1 MKRWNVLSQIDD
13 LSKLLDVLLK
23 NRDVKTKTQ
32 KEEFL
37 NPLPLKNYMKKFPL
51 EFRKSLRDG
60 KELVERC
67 MSEGVS
73 IIIYGDYDSDGINAT
88 AILYDTLKSELGY
101 ESTFYFIPNRFEHSY
116 GLTNAA
122 VDAALVSAESPEKA
136 LFITVDSGIT
146 AVETVSYIKNLG
158 HEIILTDHHQ
168 KPDQMPEADV
178 VIWNDELVGAMV
190 SWVFSRILGS
200 KSSTSLALAAL
211 ATVTDLYPVLG
222 VNRSVVKK
230 GLEILNS
237 TPPLGLQKL
246 LQVSGRRSK
255 EVTTYDLGWVLGP
268 RLNASGRLEEAS
280 ASLQLVLEKDP
291 KIAEELALKLHGV
304 NAERQ
309 DKTLEMYALASHVD
323 ENNLPKVIVSAHEDY
338 HEGIIGLVASRLVQK
353 YYRPSIV
360 ISLNDGFGKGSV
372 RSVAGINIIEILR
385 KFENLFESLGGHPMA
400 AGFTIKR
407 ENIEELEKGLLK
419 VFAKEVSEDL
429 LTPVLDIDAEIP
441 VSLVGPKLLETLD
454 KLKPFGLGNKE
465 PVFTSSGLRVESISY
480 VGKGKEHVSLKLS
493 EGGAGGTHKAIFFN
507 GKDLVSELGVGDTVD
522 VAYSVS
528 RNEFNG
534 RVYTDLVVKDL
545 KIK

>member
-211 ATVTDLYPVLG
+211 ATVTDL
-222 VNRSVVKK
+222 
-230 GLEILNS
+230 
-237 TPPLGLQKL
+237 
-246 LQVSGRRSK
+246 
-255 EVTTYDLGWVLGP
+255 
-268 RLNASGRLEEAS
+268 
-280 ASLQLVLEKDP
+280 
-291 KIAEELALKLHGV
+291 
-304 NAERQ
+304 
-309 DKTLEMYALASHVD
+309 
-323 ENNLPKVIVSAHEDY
+323 
-338 HEGIIGLVASRLVQK
+338 
-353 YYRPSIV
+353 
-360 ISLNDGFGKGSV
+360 
-372 RSVAGINIIEILR
+372 
-385 KFENLFESLGGHPMA
+385 
-400 AGFTIKR
+400 
-407 ENIEELEKGLLK
+407 
-419 VFAKEVSEDL
+419 
-429 LTPVLDIDAEIP
+429 
-441 VSLVGPKLLETLD
+441 
-454 KLKPFGLGNKE
+454 
-465 PVFTSSGLRVESISY
+465 
-480 VGKGKEHVSLKLS
+480 
-493 EGGAGGTHKAIFFN
+493 
-507 GKDLVSELGVGDTVD
+507 
-522 VAYSVS
+522 
-528 RNEFNG
+528 
-534 RVYTDLVVKDL
+534 
-545 KIK
+545 